1 MYVLHR
7 SNPTDTERF
16 CQQRFF
22 VIRVA
27 LPECKDFAEQLGAT
41 NMTTLEQDRDTLAA
55 LGRQAGVESSAARR
69 QLKLPLAPSLERRR
83 LQAYL
88 IFLLLDGAVI
98 VGSLLAVS
106 LLYFGRADDP
116 QTLQQINLY
125 LPLYWTAALMT
136 RTYSIDSLISLKFS
150 QVRAVTA
157 ILIALTLTIFV
168 AFFSKSSE
176 QFSRVSTIASITV
189 TAAALAWVRA
199 VAQPLV
205 RLRCG
210 AIAQNVLVIDDGGI
224 PIRIPHAWH
233 VDTREHRLRPD
244 RSDPHMLDRLGMF
257 MTNMDRVVVSCPP
270 ERRKDWALV
279 FKGSNIS
286 GEIVDPEVQE
296 MGVLGARRGHGF
308 GSLVVS
314 VGPLGLRERAV
325 KRVMDLAIAGGATIA
340 LAPLLLVTALL
351 IWLEDRGPV
360 FFLQQRQGR
369 NNRLF
374 WIFKFRSMRVEKL
387 DATGSRSASRDDDRI
402 TRIGRFIR
410 KTSIDELPQLLN
422 VLRGDMSIVGPRPH
436 AIGSL
441 AGQKRFWEV
450 DPRYL
455 LRHSLKPGLT
465 GLAQIRGL
473 RGATDSEA
481 DLTGR
486 LQADLE
492 YLDGWTALR
501 DIRIIF
507 ATFAVLVHDRAF

>member
-1 MYVLHR
+1 
-7 SNPTDTERF
+7 
-16 CQQRFF
+16 
-22 VIRVA
+22 
-27 LPECKDFAEQLGAT
+27 
-41 NMTTLEQDRDTLAA
+41 MTTLQRDRVTVASPALAGGDQSPGA
-55 LGRQAGVESSAARR
+55 KR
-69 QLKLPLAPSLERRR
+69 QLKLPLAPSLEKRR

-88 IFLLLDGAVI
+88 LLMVVDGLVI
-98 VGSLLAVS
+98 VGASVLVS
-106 LLYFGRADDP
+106 LLYFGRAYDA
-116 QTLQQINLY
+116 QAVQQIYLY
-125 LPLYWTAALMT
+125 LPLYWGAALMT
-136 RTYSIDSLISLKFS
+136 RTYSIQSLTSLRHS
-150 QVRAVTA
+150 QSRSMLAMAV
-157 ILIALTLTIFV
+157 ALTLMVFV
-168 AFFSKSSE
+168 AFFTKSSE
-176 QFSRVSTIASITV
+176 QFSRVSTVASLIVIAGGM
-189 TAAALAWVRA
+189 AWARA
-199 VAQPLV
+199 VTQPLI
-205 RLRCG
+205 RSSCG
-210 AIAQNVLVIDDGGI
+210 ATAQNVLVVDDGGT
-224 PIRIPHAWH
+224 PVRVPHAWH
-233 VDTREHRLRPD
+233 IDTREHRLRPD
-244 RSDPHMLDRLGMF
+244 RGDPHMLDRLGMF
-257 MTNMDRVVVSCPP
+257 MTNMDRVIVTCPP

-279 FKGSNIS
+279 FKGSNIC

-296 MGVLGARRGHGF
+296 LGVLGASRGHGF

-314 VGPLGLRERAV
+314 VGPLGLRARAI
-325 KRVMDLAIAGGATIA
+325 KRMMDILIAGSAVIA
-340 LAPLLLVTALL
+340 LAPLLLVVALM

-360 FFLQQRQGR
+360 FFMQQRQGR

-374 WIFKFRSMRVEKL
+374 WIYKFRSMRVEKL

-481 DLTGR
+481 DLSSR

-492 YLDGWTALR
+492 YLDGWTAIR

-507 ATFAVLVHDRAF
+507 ATVTVLVHDRAF

>member
-1 MYVLHR
+1 
-7 SNPTDTERF
+7 
-16 CQQRFF
+16 
-22 VIRVA
+22 
-27 LPECKDFAEQLGAT
+27 
-41 NMTTLEQDRDTLAA
+41 MTTLERNRDATAPLN
-55 LGRQAGVESSAARR
+55 RQGGGDSPSARR

-88 IFLLLDGAVI
+88 LLMVLDGMVI
-98 VGSLLAVS
+98 AGSLLLAS

-116 QTLQQINLY
+116 QTLQQINLF
-125 LPLYWTAALMT
+125 LPLYWSGALFCRAYSTPSLTSLRFGQSRAAM
-136 RTYSIDSLISLKFS
+136 
-150 QVRAVTA
+150 A
-157 ILIALTLTIFV
+157 ILIALALTLFV

-176 QFSRVSTIASITV
+176 QLSRVSTGAGFIMIAIGLV
-189 TAAALAWVRA
+189 WVRA
-199 VAQPLV
+199 VVQPLI
-205 RLRCG
+205 RRHCG
-210 AIAQNVLVIDDGGI
+210 PTAQNVLVIDDGGM
-224 PIRIPHAWH
+224 PVRVPHAWH
-233 VDTREHRLRPD
+233 IDTREHRLSPD

-257 MTNMDRVVVSCPP
+257 MTNMDRVIVSCPP
-270 ERRKDWALV
+270 DRRKDWAMV

-286 GEIVDPEVQE
+286 GEIIDPEVQE
-296 MGVLGARRGHGF
+296 MGVLGARRGDGF

-314 VGPLGLRERAV
+314 VGPLGLRARAI
-325 KRVMDLAIAGGATIA
+325 KRAMDLAIAGSAVVA
-340 LAPLLLVTALL
+340 LAPLLFAVAAM

-360 FFLQQRQGR
+360 FFRQQRQGR

-374 WIFKFRSMRVEKL
+374 WIYKFRSMRAEKL
-387 DATGSRSASRDDDRI
+387 DAAGTRSASRDDDRI
-402 TRIGRFIR
+402 TRIGSFIR
-410 KTSIDELPQLLN
+410 RTSIDELPQLLN

-441 AGQKRFWEV
+441 AGQRRFWEV

-465 GLAQIRGL
+465 GLAQVRGL

-481 DLTGR
+481 DLTSR

-492 YLDGWTALR
+492 YLDGWTAIR

>member
-1 MYVLHR
+1 
-7 SNPTDTERF
+7 
-16 CQQRFF
+16 
-22 VIRVA
+22 
-27 LPECKDFAEQLGAT
+27 
-41 NMTTLEQDRDTLAA
+41 MTTLQRDRDAVAPPT
-55 LGRQAGVESSAARR
+55 GKGGDGPSGVKR
-69 QLKLPLAPSLERRR
+69 QLKLPLAPSLEKRR

-88 IFLLLDGAVI
+88 LLMLIDGLVI
-98 VGSLLAVS
+98 VGASLLVS
-106 LLYFGRADDP
+106 LLYMGRAYDP
-116 QTLQQINLY
+116 QALQQINLY
-125 LPLYWTAALMT
+125 LPLYWGAALLT
-136 RTYSIDSLISLKFS
+136 RTYSIH
-150 QVRAVTA
+150 
-157 ILIALTLTIFV
+157 ALTSLRYSQYRSMMAMAVALVLMIFV
-168 AFFSKSSE
+168 AFFTKSSE
-176 QFSRVSTIASITV
+176 QFSRVSTAGSIVVIAV
-189 TAAALAWVRA
+189 GMAWARAATQALIRSG
-199 VAQPLV
+199 
-205 RLRCG
+205 CG
-210 AIAQNVLVIDDGGI
+210 ATAQNVLVIDDGGS
-224 PIRIPHAWH
+224 PVRVPHAWH
-233 VDTREHRLRPD
+233 IDTREHRLRPD

-257 MTNMDRVVVSCPP
+257 MTNMDRVIVTCPP

-296 MGVLGARRGHGF
+296 LGVLGASRGHGF

-314 VGPLGLRERAV
+314 VGPLGLRARAV
-325 KRVMDLAIAGGATIA
+325 KRAMDLAIAGSATIL
-340 LAPLLLVTALL
+340 LAPLLLAVALL

-360 FFLQQRQGR
+360 FFMQQRQGR

-374 WIFKFRSMRVEKL
+374 WIYKFRSMRVEKL
-387 DATGSRSASRDDDRI
+387 DATGARSASRDDDRI
-402 TRIGRFIR
+402 TRVGRFIR

-481 DLTGR
+481 DLSSR

-492 YLDGWTALR
+492 YLDGWTAIR

-507 ATFAVLVHDRAF
+507 ATVTVLVHDRAF

>member
-1 MYVLHR
+1 
-7 SNPTDTERF
+7 
-16 CQQRFF
+16 
-22 VIRVA
+22 
-27 LPECKDFAEQLGAT
+27 
-41 NMTTLEQDRDTLAA
+41 MTTLERD
-55 LGRQAGVESSAARR
+55 RQAVTTPTEQGGGGPTSGKR
-69 QLKLPLAPSLERRR
+69 QLKLPLAPSLEKRR

-88 IFLLLDGAVI
+88 LLLLLDGCILIGAI
-98 VGSLLAVS
+98 LATN

-116 QTLQQINLY
+116 QTMQQISLW
-125 LPLYWTAALMT
+125 LPLYWGAALMT
-136 RTYSIDSLISLKFS
+136 RTYSLQALTSLRFS
-150 QVRAVTA
+150 QIRSMTA
-157 ILIALTLTIFV
+157 MGVALMLIIFV
-168 AFFSKSSE
+168 AFFTKSSD
-176 QFSRVSTIASITV
+176 QFSRVSTVASMIVIAGCM
-189 TAAALAWVRA
+189 AWARA
-199 VAQPLV
+199 VVQPLV
-205 RLRCG
+205 RATCG
-210 AIAQNVLVIDDGGI
+210 PTAQNVLVIDDGGS
-224 PIRIPHAWH
+224 PIRVPHAWH
-233 VDTREHRLRPD
+233 IDTREHRLRPD
-244 RSDPHMLDRLGMF
+244 RNDPHMLDRLGMF
-257 MTNMDRVVVSCPP
+257 MTNMDRVIVSCPP
-270 ERRKDWALV
+270 ERRKDWSLV

-314 VGPLGLRERAV
+314 VGPLGLRSRAI
-325 KRVMDLAIAGGATIA
+325 KRAMDLAIAGSAILA
-340 LAPLLLVTALL
+340 LAPLLLVVGFL

-360 FFLQQRQGR
+360 FFMQQRQGR

-387 DATGSRSASRDDDRI
+387 DASGARSASRDDDRI

-473 RGATDSEA
+473 RGATDCEA
-481 DLTGR
+481 DLTSR

-492 YLDGWTALR
+492 YLDGWTAIR
-501 DIRIIF
+501 DLRIIL

>member
-1 MYVLHR
+1 
-7 SNPTDTERF
+7 
-16 CQQRFF
+16 
-22 VIRVA
+22 
-27 LPECKDFAEQLGAT
+27 
-41 NMTTLEQDRDTLAA
+41 MTTLERDRDSIGSLAQ
-55 LGRQAGVESSAARR
+55 RDRVDSASAKR

-88 IFLLLDGAVI
+88 LLLLLDGLVI
-98 VGSLLAVS
+98 VASLLTVS
-106 LLYFGRADDP
+106 VLYIGRADDP

-125 LPLYWTAALMT
+125 VPLYWTAALMT
-136 RTYSIDSLISLKFS
+136 RTYSLQALTSLRFSQARSLI
-150 QVRAVTA
+150 A
-157 ILIALTLTIFV
+157 IMLALTLTIFV
-168 AFFSKSSE
+168 AFFTKSSE
-176 QFSRVSTIASITV
+176 QFSRVSTIVGLAVI
-189 TAAALAWVRA
+189 AGGLAWVRA
-199 VAQPLV
+199 VVQPMI
-205 RLRCG
+205 RSGCG
-210 AIAQNVLVIDDGGI
+210 PTAQNVLVIDDGGM
-224 PIRIPHAWH
+224 PVRVPHAWH
-233 VDTREHRLRPD
+233 IDTREHRLRPD

-257 MTNMDRVVVSCPP
+257 MTNMDRVIVSCPS

-286 GEIVDPEVQE
+286 GEIADPEVQE

-314 VGPLGLRERAV
+314 VGPLGLRSRVV
-325 KRVMDLAIAGGATIA
+325 KRAMDLAIAGGATVA
-340 LAPLLLVTALL
+340 LAPLLLVVALM
-351 IWLEDRGPV
+351 IWLEDRGSV

-374 WIFKFRSMRVEKL
+374 WIYKFRSMRVEKL
-387 DATGSRSASRDDDRI
+387 DAAGARSASRDDDRI

-473 RGATDSEA
+473 RGATDLES
-481 DLTGR
+481 DLSSR

-492 YLDGWTALR
+492 YIDGWTAIR
-501 DIRIIF
+501 DIWIIF

>member
-1 MYVLHR
+1 
-7 SNPTDTERF
+7 
-16 CQQRFF
+16 
-22 VIRVA
+22 
-27 LPECKDFAEQLGAT
+27 
-41 NMTTLEQDRDTLAA
+41 MTTLQRDRDSVASLT
-55 LGRQAGVESSAARR
+55 GKGGDEPSGVKR
-69 QLKLPLAPSLERRR
+69 QLKLPLAPSLEKRR

-88 IFLLLDGAVI
+88 LLLLIDGLVI
-98 VGSLLAVS
+98 VGASMLVS
-106 LLYFGRADDP
+106 LLYVGHASDP
-116 QTLQQINLY
+116 QTIQQIELY
-125 LPLYWTAALMT
+125 VPLYWGAALMT
-136 RTYSIDSLISLKFS
+136 HTYSIE
-150 QVRAVTA
+150 
-157 ILIALTLTIFV
+157 ALTSLRYSQSRSMMAMSLALTMMIFI
-168 AFFSKSSE
+168 AFFTKSSE
-176 QFSRVSTIASITV
+176 QFSRVSTVASLIAI
-189 TAAALAWVRA
+189 AGGMAWARA
-199 VAQPLV
+199 VAKPIIRSV
-205 RLRCG
+205 CG
-210 AIAQNVLVIDDGGI
+210 ATAQNVLVIDDGGS
-224 PIRIPHAWH
+224 PVRVPHAWH
-233 VDTREHRLRPD
+233 IDTREHRLRPD

-257 MTNMDRVVVSCPP
+257 MTNMDRVIVTCPP

-279 FKGSNIS
+279 FKGSNIC
-286 GEIVDPEVQE
+286 GEIVDPEVKE
-296 MGVLGARRGHGF
+296 LGVLGAGSGHGF

-314 VGPLGLRERAV
+314 VGPLGLRARAV
-325 KRVMDLAIAGGATIA
+325 KRAMDLAIAGSATIV
-340 LAPLLLVTALL
+340 LAPLLLTVALL

-360 FFLQQRQGR
+360 FFFQQRQGR

-387 DATGSRSASRDDDRI
+387 DATGARSASKDDDRI

-481 DLTGR
+481 DLSSR

-492 YLDGWTALR
+492 YLDGWTAIR

-507 ATFAVLVHDRAF
+507 ATVNVLVHDRAF

>member
-1 MYVLHR
+1 
-7 SNPTDTERF
+7 
-16 CQQRFF
+16 
-22 VIRVA
+22 
-27 LPECKDFAEQLGAT
+27 
-41 NMTTLEQDRDTLAA
+41 MTTLQRDRETVAPLSGKGSGE
-55 LGRQAGVESSAARR
+55 LPSGNR

-88 IFLLLDGAVI
+88 LLIVSDGLVI
-98 VGSLLAVS
+98 VSASMLVS
-106 LLYFGRADDP
+106 LIYFGVAFDA
-116 QTLQQINLY
+116 QALQQIYLY
-125 LPLYWTAALMT
+125 LPLYWGAALMT
-136 RTYSIDSLISLKFS
+136 RTYSIQSLTSLRHS
-150 QVRAVTA
+150 QSRS
-157 ILIALTLTIFV
+157 ILAMTVALTLMMFV
-168 AFFSKSSE
+168 AFFTKSSE
-176 QFSRVSTIASITV
+176 QFSRVSTVASLLVIAGGM
-189 TAAALAWVRA
+189 AWVRA
-199 VAQPLV
+199 AAQPLI
-205 RLRCG
+205 RSSCG
-210 AIAQNVLVIDDGGI
+210 ATAQNVLVVDDGGI
-224 PIRIPHAWH
+224 PVRVPHAWH
-233 VDTREHRLRPD
+233 IDTREHRLRPD

-257 MTNMDRVVVSCPP
+257 MTNMDRVIVTCPP

-279 FKGSNIS
+279 FKGSNIC

-296 MGVLGARRGHGF
+296 LGALGASRGHGF

-314 VGPLGLRERAV
+314 VGPLGLRSRAV
-325 KRVMDLAIAGGATIA
+325 KRAMDLLIAGTATIA
-340 LAPLLLVTALL
+340 LAPLLLVVALM

-360 FFLQQRQGR
+360 FFMQQRQGR

-374 WIFKFRSMRVEKL
+374 WIYKFRSMRVEKL
-387 DATGSRSASRDDDRI
+387 DAAGARSASKDDDRI

-410 KTSIDELPQLLN
+410 KTSIDELPQLFN

-481 DLTGR
+481 DLSSR

-492 YLDGWTALR
+492 YLDGWTAIR

-507 ATFAVLVHDRAF
+507 ATVTVLVHDRAF

>member
-1 MYVLHR
+1 
-7 SNPTDTERF
+7 
-16 CQQRFF
+16 
-22 VIRVA
+22 
-27 LPECKDFAEQLGAT
+27 
-41 NMTTLEQDRDTLAA
+41 MTTLERDRPVAGSVTGHGGSEPPAA
-55 LGRQAGVESSAARR
+55 KR
-69 QLKLPLAPSLERRR
+69 QLKLPLAPSLEKRR

-88 IFLLLDGAVI
+88 LLLLLDGAVI
-98 VGSLLAVS
+98 TVS
-106 LLYFGRADDP
+106 LLLVSMLYMGRADEP
-116 QTLQQINLY
+116 QTLQQVNLY
-125 LPLYWTAALMT
+125 LPLYWGAALMT
-136 RTYSIDSLISLKFS
+136 RTYSIQSLVSLRFS
-150 QVRAVTA
+150 QARSVLA
-157 ILIALTLTIFV
+157 IVIALTLTIFV
-168 AFFSKSSE
+168 AFFTKSSE
-176 QFSRVSTIASITV
+176 QFSRVSIVASLLMIAGGLTW
-189 TAAALAWVRA
+189 ARA
-199 VAQPLV
+199 VVQPLI
-205 RLRCG
+205 RSGCG
-210 AIAQNVLVIDDGGI
+210 PTAQNVLVIDDGGI
-224 PIRIPHAWH
+224 PVRVPHAWH
-233 VDTREHRLRPD
+233 IDTREHRLRPD
-244 RSDPHMLDRLGMF
+244 RADPHMLDRLGMF
-257 MTNMDRVVVSCPP
+257 MTNMDRVIVSCPV

-286 GEIVDPEVQE
+286 GEIVEPEVQE

-314 VGPLGLRERAV
+314 VGPLGLRARAV
-325 KRVMDLAIAGGATIA
+325 KRAMDLAIAGGATIA
-340 LAPLLLVTALL
+340 LAPLLLVVALL

-374 WIFKFRSMRVEKL
+374 WIYKFRSMRVEKL
-387 DATGSRSASRDDDRI
+387 DATGARSASKDDDRI

-481 DLTGR
+481 DLTSR

-492 YLDGWTALR
+492 YLDGWTAIR
-501 DIRIIF
+501 DLRIIF

>member
-1 MYVLHR
+1 
-7 SNPTDTERF
+7 
-16 CQQRFF
+16 
-22 VIRVA
+22 
-27 LPECKDFAEQLGAT
+27 
-41 NMTTLEQDRDTLAA
+41 MTTLERDREAA
-55 LGRQAGVESSAARR
+55 AAFPRRASGQPPPARR
-69 QLKLPLAPSLERRR
+69 QLKLPLAPSLEHRR

-88 IFLLLDGAVI
+88 LLILLDGMVI

-106 LLYFGRADDP
+106 VLYLGVGGDS
-116 QTLQQINLY
+116 QVTQQIYLY
-125 LPLYWTAALMT
+125 LPLYWGTALMM
-136 RTYSIDSLISLKFS
+136 RTYSVEALTSLRFS
-150 QVRAVTA
+150 QARSVLA
-157 ILIALTLTIFV
+157 IVAALTLTIFV
-168 AFFSKSSE
+168 AFFTKSSD
-176 QFSRVSTIASITV
+176 QFSRVSTGISFLVIAGG
-189 TAAALAWVRA
+189 LAWVRIA
-199 VAQPLV
+199 AQPII
-205 RLRCG
+205 RSRCG
-210 AIAQNVLVIDDGGI
+210 PTAQNVLVIDDGGT
-224 PIRIPHAWH
+224 PIRVPHAWH
-233 VDTREHRLRPD
+233 VDTREHRLQPD
-244 RSDPHMLDRLGMF
+244 RCDPHMLDRLGMF
-257 MTNMDRVVVSCPP
+257 MTNMDRVVVSCPH

-296 MGVLGARRGHGF
+296 MGVLGARRGNGF

-314 VGPLGLRERAV
+314 VGPLGLRARAV
-325 KRVMDLAIAGGATIA
+325 KRLMDFAIAGSATVV
-340 LAPLLLVTALL
+340 LAPLLLVVAFM

-369 NNRLF
+369 NSRLF
-374 WIFKFRSMRVEKL
+374 WIYKFRSMRVEKL
-387 DATGSRSASRDDDRI
+387 DATGARSASRDDDRI

-436 AIGSL
+436 AIGSM
-441 AGQKRFWEV
+441 AGQKHFWEV

-481 DLTGR
+481 DLSSR

-492 YLDGWTALR
+492 YLDGWTAIR

-507 ATFAVLVHDRAF
+507 ATFSVLVHDRAF

>member
-1 MYVLHR
+1 
-7 SNPTDTERF
+7 
-16 CQQRFF
+16 
-22 VIRVA
+22 
-27 LPECKDFAEQLGAT
+27 
-41 NMTTLEQDRDTLAA
+41 MTTLQRDRDTVAPLT
-55 LGRQAGVESSAARR
+55 GRGGGDPPEAPR
-69 QLKLPLAPSLERRR
+69 QLKLPLAPSLEKRR

-88 IFLLLDGAVI
+88 LLMLLDGLII
-98 VGSLLAVS
+98 VGSLLLVS
-106 LLYFGRADDP
+106 LIYMGHSDDP
-116 QTLQQINLY
+116 QTMQQINLY
-125 LPLYWTAALMT
+125 LPLYWSAALMT
-136 RTYSIDSLISLKFS
+136 RAYSIQSLTSLRYS
-150 QVRAVTA
+150 QGRSMMAMA
-157 ILIALTLTIFV
+157 IALTLMIFV
-168 AFFSKSSE
+168 AFFTKSSE
-176 QFSRVSTIASITV
+176 QFSRVSTVVSLFAIAGFM
-189 TAAALAWVRA
+189 AWSRA
-199 VAQPLV
+199 VAQPLIRAV
-205 RLRCG
+205 CG
-210 AIAQNVLVIDDGGI
+210 PTAQNVLVIDDGGS
-224 PIRIPHAWH
+224 PIRVPHAWH
-233 VDTREHRLRPD
+233 VDAHQHRLRPN

-257 MTNMDRVVVSCPP
+257 MTNMDRVIVSCPP

-296 MGVLGARRGHGF
+296 MGVLGARRGHDF

-314 VGPLGLRERAV
+314 VGPLGLRSRAM
-325 KRVMDLAIAGGATIA
+325 KRAMDLAIAGSAVLS
-340 LAPLLLVTALL
+340 LAPLLAVVAFL
-351 IWLEDRGPV
+351 IWLEDRGPI

-374 WIFKFRSMRVEKL
+374 WIYKFRSMRVEKL
-387 DATGSRSASRDDDRI
+387 DAAGARSASKDDDRI

-441 AGQKRFWEV
+441 AGRKRFWEV

-473 RGATDSEA
+473 RGATDTES
-481 DLTGR
+481 DLTSR

-492 YLDGWTALR
+492 YLDGWTAIR
-501 DIRIIF
+501 DVRIIF

>member
-1 MYVLHR
+1 
-7 SNPTDTERF
+7 
-16 CQQRFF
+16 
-22 VIRVA
+22 
-27 LPECKDFAEQLGAT
+27 
-41 NMTTLEQDRDTLAA
+41 MTTLERDRDKSAA
-55 LGRQAGVESSAARR
+55 LARQGVGDSPSGRR
-69 QLKLPLAPSLERRR
+69 QLKLPLAPSLEQRR
-83 LQAYL
+83 LQVY
-88 IFLLLDGAVI
+88 LLLMVLDGMVI
-98 VGSLLAVS
+98 AGSLLLAN

-116 QTLQQINLY
+116 QTLQQIYLY
-125 LPLYWTAALMT
+125 LPLYWSGALFCRAYSTQALVSPRYSQSRALM
-136 RTYSIDSLISLKFS
+136 
-150 QVRAVTA
+150 A
-157 ILIALTLTIFV
+157 ILIALTLTLFV

-176 QFSRVSTIASITV
+176 QLSRVSTGSGFIMIAIGLV
-189 TAAALAWVRA
+189 WVRA
-199 VAQPLV
+199 AAQPLIH
-205 RLRCG
+205 LRCG
-210 AIAQNVLVIDDGGI
+210 ATAQNVLVIDDGGI
-224 PIRIPHAWH
+224 PVRVPHAWH
-233 VDTREHRLRPD
+233 VDTREHRLSPE

-257 MTNMDRVVVSCPP
+257 MTNMDRVIVSCPP
-270 ERRKDWALV
+270 ERRKDWAMV

-314 VGPLGLRERAV
+314 VGPLGLRARAI
-325 KRVMDLAIAGGATIA
+325 KRAMDLAIAGGAIVA
-340 LAPLLLVTALL
+340 LAPLLITVAAL

-360 FFLQQRQGR
+360 LFLQQRQGR

-374 WIFKFRSMRVEKL
+374 WIYKFRSMRVEKL
-387 DATGSRSASRDDDRI
+387 DAVGARSASRDDDRI
-402 TRIGRFIR
+402 TRIGHFIR
-410 KTSIDELPQLLN
+410 RTSIDELPQLLN

-465 GLAQIRGL
+465 GLAQVRGL

-481 DLTGR
+481 DLTSR

-492 YLDGWTALR
+492 YLDGWTAIR

-507 ATFAVLVHDRAF
+507 ATFTVLIHDRAF

>member
-1 MYVLHR
+1 
-7 SNPTDTERF
+7 
-16 CQQRFF
+16 
-22 VIRVA
+22 
-27 LPECKDFAEQLGAT
+27 
-41 NMTTLEQDRDTLAA
+41 MTTLERERPVVGTGTGQSGSELPAA
-55 LGRQAGVESSAARR
+55 KR
-69 QLKLPLAPSLERRR
+69 QLKLPLVPSLEKRR

-88 IFLLLDGAVI
+88 LLLLLDGTVI
-98 VGSLLAVS
+98 AVS
-106 LLYFGRADDP
+106 LLLVSLLFIGRADAP

-125 LPLYWTAALMT
+125 LPLYWGAALMT
-136 RTYSIDSLISLKFS
+136 RTYSIHSLVSLRFS
-150 QVRAVTA
+150 QARSVLA
-157 ILIALTLTIFV
+157 IVITLTLTIFV
-168 AFFSKSSE
+168 AFFTKSSE
-176 QFSRVSTIASITV
+176 QFSRVSIIASLPMIGGCLIW
-189 TAAALAWVRA
+189 ARA
-199 VAQPLV
+199 VAQPLI
-205 RLRCG
+205 RSGCG
-210 AIAQNVLVIDDGGI
+210 PTAQNVLIIDDGGI
-224 PIRIPHAWH
+224 PVRVPHAWH
-233 VDTREHRLRPD
+233 IDSREHRLRPD

-257 MTNMDRVVVSCPP
+257 MTNMDRVIVSCPP
-270 ERRKDWALV
+270 ARRKDWALV

-286 GEIVDPEVQE
+286 GEIVDPEVQD

-314 VGPLGLRERAV
+314 VGPLGLRARAV
-325 KRVMDLAIAGGATIA
+325 KRAMDLAVAGGATIA
-340 LAPLLLVTALL
+340 LAPLLLVVALL

-360 FFLQQRQGR
+360 FFMQLRQGR

-374 WIFKFRSMRVEKL
+374 KIYKFRSMRVEKL
-387 DATGSRSASRDDDRI
+387 DAEGTRSTSREDVRI

-410 KTSIDELPQLLN
+410 KTSIDELPQVLN

-450 DPRYL
+450 DSRYL

-481 DLTGR
+481 DLTSR

-492 YLDGWTALR
+492 YLDGWTAIR
-501 DIRIIF
+501 DLQIIF

>member
-1 MYVLHR
+1 M
-7 SNPTDTERF
+7 P
-16 CQQRFF
+16 
-22 VIRVA
+22 
-27 LPECKDFAEQLGAT
+27 
-41 NMTTLEQDRDTLAA
+41 TLERDRDAIAA
-55 LGRQAGVESSAARR
+55 IPLCGVSDSPAARR

-83 LQAYL
+83 LQTYL
-88 IFLLLDGAVI
+88 VLLLLDGLVI
-98 VGSLLAVS
+98 VTSLLTVS
-106 LLYFGRADDP
+106 LLYIGRADDP
-116 QTLQQINLY
+116 QTMQQITLY
-125 LPLYWTAALMT
+125 LPLYWGAALMT

-150 QVRAVTA
+150 QVKAEAA

-168 AFFSKSSE
+168 AFFSKSIE
-176 QFSRVSTIASITV
+176 QFSRVSTIASLIV
-189 TAAALAWVRA
+189 TGVGLAWVRA
-199 VAQPLV
+199 GVQPLI
-205 RLRCG
+205 RSRCG
-210 AIAQNVLVIDDGGI
+210 AIAQNVLIIDDGGS
-224 PIRIPHAWH
+224 PIRMTHAWH
-233 VDTREHRLRPD
+233 IDAREHRLRPD
-244 RSDPHMLDRLGMF
+244 QGDPHMLDRLGMF
-257 MTNMDRVVVSCPP
+257 MTNMDRVIVSCPP

-296 MGVLGARRGHGF
+296 IGVLGARRGDGF

-314 VGPLGLRERAV
+314 VGPLGLRARAA
-325 KRVMDLAIAGGATIA
+325 KRAMDIAIAGSAMIV
-340 LAPLLLVTALL
+340 LAPLLLIVALL

-374 WIFKFRSMRVEKL
+374 WIYKFRSMRFEKL
-387 DATGSRSASRDDDRI
+387 DSTGARSASLDDDRI
-402 TRIGRFIR
+402 TRIGRLIR

-450 DPRYL
+450 DRRYL

-465 GLAQIRGL
+465 GLAQIRGF

-481 DLTGR
+481 DLTSR
-486 LQADLE
+486 LHADLE
-492 YLDGWTALR
+492 YLNGWTAIR